1 MTKFDCIFI
10 NGDSYSAEK
19 GYLCLADKDKV
30 YGNFLSRILN
40 IPVKNVAIPGSS
52 NDRIL
57 RSSIEY
63 INELK
68 QQYQNPLV
76 IIGWSFIR
84 RIEVWYYGDD
94 TKILKNVPDI
104 KFNEHSKLC
113 TLDFLINKNEASL
126 EQKILVNEDMHIH
139 KALTDFYTKLYLF
152 ATMLESQNL
161 KYLFFSAAKN
171 IDCPTSCFPFIDS
184 LFQTNWIKQNPSV
197 YQLHEFCIM
206 NWAKKNDP
214 EAHPVTGHL
223 STVGHEKFAH
233 YLLDVMINKNLTSVQ
248 NAV

>member
-63 INELK
+63 INDLK

-113 TLDFLINKNEASL
+113 TLDFLINKKSIPL
-126 EQKILVNEDMHIH
+126 PDI
-139 KALTDFYTKLYLF
+139 
-152 ATMLESQNL
+152 
-161 KYLFFSAAKN
+161 
-171 IDCPTSCFPFIDS
+171 
-184 LFQTNWIKQNPSV
+184 
-197 YQLHEFCIM
+197 
-206 NWAKKNDP
+206 
-214 EAHPVTGHL
+214 
-223 STVGHEKFAH
+223 
-233 YLLDVMINKNLTSVQ
+233 
-248 NAV
+248 

>member
-19 GYLCLADKDKV
+19 NNG
-30 YGNFLSRILN
+30 YGNFLSQIFN
-40 IPVKNVAIPGSS
+40 IPVKNVALVGSS

-63 INELK
+63 IHNLK
-68 QQYQNPLV
+68 QQYQNPLI

-84 RIEVWYYGDD
+84 RTEVWYYGNNENA
-94 TKILKNVPDI
+94 LKKMPWVGEN
-104 KFNEHSKLC
+104 NEHAKLC
-113 TLDFLINKNEASL
+113 TLDWLVPDNLATF
-126 EQKILVNEDMHIH
+126 EQKLLVNNDLHIH
-139 KALTDFYTKLYLF
+139 KALTDYYTNIYLF
-152 ATMLESQNL
+152 ANLLESQNL
-161 KYLFFSAAKN
+161 KYLFFSAARN
-171 IDCPTSCFPFIDS
+171 TDCPTNCFPFIDS
-184 LFQTNWIKQNPSV
+184 LFQTNWIKKNPSI
-197 YQLHEFCIM
+197 YKLHKFCIM
-206 NWAKKNDP
+206 NWAKENDP

-233 YLLDVMINKNLTSVQ
+233 YLLDVMINKNLTSVH